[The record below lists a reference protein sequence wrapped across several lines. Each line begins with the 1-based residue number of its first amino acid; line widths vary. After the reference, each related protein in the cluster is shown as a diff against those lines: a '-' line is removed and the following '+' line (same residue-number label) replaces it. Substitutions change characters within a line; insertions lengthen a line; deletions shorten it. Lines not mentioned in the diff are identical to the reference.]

1 MGVLIYRDYKNPRKR
16 DRRDRMIAKRL
27 RKAARKA
34 ARKAVKKAAKNS
46 RRLGKSLPP
55 TPAEDDEA
63 LVYGIFEASS
73 SSEGLL
79 FDADDIELGQNVKR
93 ESTTS
98 HVYGAGARCPCNSQ
112 LIQDTLT

>member
-16 DRRDRMIAKRL
+16 DRRERMMAKRL
-27 RKAARKA
+27 RKAARKS
-34 ARKAVKKAAKNS
+34 ARKAAKKAAKNS
-46 RRLGKSLPP
+46 RRLGKSLPS
-55 TPAEDDEA
+55 TPAEEEEA

-79 FDADDIELGQNVKR
+79 FDADDVELGQNVKR

-98 HVYGAGARCPCNSQ
+98 HVYSVDARCPCSSQ
-112 LIQDTLT
+112 LT